1 MPTGSALPVIAWR
14 TGPSEA
20 LRWNDITTTT
30 TARAS
35 VAATGITG
43 STSRRTFMRR
53 TTQCSTHGSTMALTA
68 SVMPAITQRSTFPV
82 AVARTP
88 PAMAM
93 RSDWA
98 ATA

>member
-20 LRWNDITTTT
+20 LSWNDTTTIT

-35 VAATGITG
+35 VAPMGITG
-43 STSRRTFMRR
+43 STSRRTSMRW
-53 TTQCSTHGSTMALTA
+53 TTRCSTHGS
-68 SVMPAITQRSTFPV
+68 SVAFTTSVTPAITQRSVFRV
-82 AVARTP
+82 EAARI
-88 PAMAM
+88 PAAKAI